1 MNIQSTIE
9 KMKQMIINVMTE
21 WGNREKMKIKN

>member
-21 WGNREKMKIKN
+21 WENGGNMKIKN